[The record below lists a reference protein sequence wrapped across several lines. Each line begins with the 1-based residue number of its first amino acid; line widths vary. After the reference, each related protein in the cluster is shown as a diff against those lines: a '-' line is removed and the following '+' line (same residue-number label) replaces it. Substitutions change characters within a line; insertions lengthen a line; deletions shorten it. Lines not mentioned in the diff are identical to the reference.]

1 GSPSS
6 TRAPA
11 SDWPVSSTGPASSCS
26 PARSWPPCSP
36 RRAGGSD
43 MAWLRLFQ
51 SAVDPSDVDEVQR
64 LFNDDVRPVFAGIAA
79 CESME
84 LIVSTESSAG
94 GLVEGCALSR
104 WTSLDALEQAVA
116 SRE

>member
-1 GSPSS
+1 
-6 TRAPA
+6 
-11 SDWPVSSTGPASSCS
+11 
-26 PARSWPPCSP
+26 
-36 RRAGGSD
+36 

-51 SAVDPSDVDEVQR
+51 SAVDPSDVDEVLR
-64 LFNDDVRPVFAGIAA
+64 LFNDDVRPVFDGFAA
-79 CESME
+79 CQSME

-116 SRE
+116 SREVAEALVRIRSMLRQEPVTKTYEVLE